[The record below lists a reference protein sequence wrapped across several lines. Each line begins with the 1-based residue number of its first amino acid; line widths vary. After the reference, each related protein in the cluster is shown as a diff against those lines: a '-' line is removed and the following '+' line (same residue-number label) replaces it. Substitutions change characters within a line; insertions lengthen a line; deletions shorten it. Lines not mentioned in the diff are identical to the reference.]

1 MTDLPADV
9 AALIERLKAERDA
22 SGRYSSEGRGL
33 TGTRRFQGLLDD
45 TIAALTRHAK
55 PVHWIEGEPPKNGAI
70 HAAVFQ
76 VPVRWQRYKPSA
88 PQVQRGTPGR
98 WQMMNEYG
106 GWENAPG
113 AGRQWAFAGYFEDAE

>member
-9 AALIERLKAERDA
+9 VALITRLRAERDA
-22 SGRYSSEGRGL
+22 KGAHPRLR
-33 TGTRRFQGLLDD
+33 TLLDD

-55 PVHWIEGEPPKNGAI
+55 PVRWIEGEPPKNSAI

-76 VPVRWQRYKPSA
+76 VPVRWQLYKPSA
-88 PQVQRGTPGR
+88 PQIQRGVPGR

-113 AGRQWAFAGYFEDAE
+113 AGRQWAFAGYFEDAESEGER

>member
-1 MTDLPADV
+1 MTDLPADAV
-9 AALIERLKAERDA
+9 ALIERLRAERA
-22 SGRYSSEGRGL
+22 AKGVHPRL
-33 TGTRRFQGLLDD
+33 QLLLDD
-45 TIAALTRHAK
+45 TIASLTRHAK
-55 PVHWIEGEPPKNGAI
+55 PVHWIEGEPPKDGAI
-70 HAAVFQ
+70 RAAVFQ

-106 GWENAPG
+106 GWENAPS